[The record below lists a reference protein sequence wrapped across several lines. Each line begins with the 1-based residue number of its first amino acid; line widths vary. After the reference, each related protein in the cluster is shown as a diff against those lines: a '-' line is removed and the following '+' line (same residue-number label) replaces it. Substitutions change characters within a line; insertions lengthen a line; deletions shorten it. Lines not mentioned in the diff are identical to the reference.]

1 MLAVVLILGEELIL
15 IYKFPEYL
23 TLQEFSIF
31 SIIERVENI
40 LALQFILF
48 NFLTLTIM
56 VYFIYNYIKKII
68 KGLSSNLSK
77 RVLNKNYLE
86 ISITIGICLAIW
98 IFTNHFYKSSLFLT
112 YIIKNYYIYI
122 TLGGVILPMF
132 IILFFGILKNMK
144 NKTRKKRI

>member
-1 MLAVVLILGEELIL
+1 M
-15 IYKFPEYL
+15 
-23 TLQEFSIF
+23 QEFSIF

-98 IFTNHFYKSSLFLT
+98 IFTNYFYKSSLFLT

-144 NKTRKKRI
+144 NKKQNIAN

>member
-1 MLAVVLILGEELIL
+1 
-15 IYKFPEYL
+15 
-23 TLQEFSIF
+23 
-31 SIIERVENI
+31 
-40 LALQFILF
+40 
-48 NFLTLTIM
+48 M

-77 RVLNKNYLE
+77 RVLNRNYLE

-98 IFTNHFYKSSLFLT
+98 IFTNYFYKSSLFLT

-132 IILFFGILKNMK
+132 IILFFGILKNMR
-144 NKTRKKRI
+144 NKKQNIAN